1 MRSIPRAVLVL
12 AVIGLFACPDRGNT
26 APIPKEKKP
35 ESAGP
40 ITSEQLFESNQNL
53 QQIALAFHNY
63 HDTFGV
69 LPTNQLDKD
78 KKPLLSWRVQILP
91 FIEQDVLYKQ
101 FKLDEPW
108 DSENNKKLVEKMPKM
123 YAPVRGKFD
132 AGVTFYQ
139 GFGGSR
145 GSLRIGATIPATF
158 RDGTSNTF
166 LIAEAAKPV
175 IWTKPDDMIFDGKT
189 VPALGGM
196 FDGKFHA
203 AMADGSVNRFR
214 KGVDADILK
223 LLIDP
228 NDGNPLP
235 KDFGRD
241 SDEK

>member
-1 MRSIPRAVLVL
+1 MRSIPGYALILTAIALV
-12 AVIGLFACPDRGNT
+12 ACSERGNT

-35 ESAGP
+35 ESLGP
-40 ITSEQLFESNQNL
+40 ITAEQLAESNNNL

-63 HDTFGV
+63 NATFAE
-69 LPTNQLDKD
+69 LPTNQLSKD

-91 FIEQDVLYKQ
+91 FIEQGDVYKQ

-108 DSENNKKLVEKMPKM
+108 DSEHNKKLIDKMPKL

-132 AGVTFYQ
+132 AGMTFYQ
-139 GFGGSR
+139 TFSGSN
-145 GSLRIGATIPATF
+145 GWMKPGASIPRSF
-158 RDGTSNTF
+158 PDGTSNTF
-166 LIAEAAKPV
+166 VAAEAAKPV

-189 VPALGGM
+189 VPALGGL

-203 AMADGSVNRFR
+203 AMGDGSVSRFR

-228 NDGNPLP
+228 ADGNVLP
-235 KDFGRD
+235 KDIGRD
-241 SDEK
+241 ND